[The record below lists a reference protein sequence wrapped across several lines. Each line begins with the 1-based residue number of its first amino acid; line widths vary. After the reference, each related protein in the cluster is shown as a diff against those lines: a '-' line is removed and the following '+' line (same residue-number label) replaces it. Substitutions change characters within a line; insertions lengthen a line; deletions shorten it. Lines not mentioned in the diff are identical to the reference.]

1 MSGAQDT
8 GPKDTGATDNVR
20 QFTVSEDDDGIRL
33 DRWFKRNLPLIGFAT
48 VSRWARTGQIRVD
61 GKRVKP
67 EDRLAEG
74 QVLRVPPGGEEPP
87 ATGERKPK
95 PQRRVLSPEQ
105 IAEANDMVIR
115 ETPSAIVLNKPPGLA
130 TQGGSK
136 TTKHVDGL
144 LDAFVTDDKTPRPR
158 LVHRLDKDTSGV
170 LLIARTPGAAAS
182 FSKRFASRSARKVY
196 WALVVGNPALSEGVI
211 DAALAKQPGTG
222 GEKMHIDEE
231 NGAAAKTR
239 YRVVDHAGERAAW
252 VELEPLTGRTHQLRV
267 HMAAIG
273 HPIVGDGK
281 YGGPDSFLTGAVSR
295 KMHLHARRLIISEP
309 STKDGSAKNGGSKL
323 DVTAEL
329 PPHFAMSMEV
339 LGFDQGLSD
348 ASPLRE
354 EAPER
359 SGEEKKQAA
368 RRHFKQAR
376 KETRS
381 PRRARGDVA
390 APKANKPAGKPAG
403 KAAPKPAPKPA
414 KPPANR
420 ARPAPKAPTKGA
432 GGKGAGGKARR

>member
-1 MSGAQDT
+1 MT
-8 GPKDTGATDNVR
+8 EIPPTDNVR

-33 DRWFKRNLPLIGFAT
+33 DRWFKRNLPQIGFAT

-67 EDRLAEG
+67 EDRLEQG
-74 QVLRVPPGGEEPP
+74 QMLRVPPGGEDAPSAKKAAP
-87 ATGERKPK
+87 RIRT
-95 PQRRVLSPEQ
+95 LTPEQ
-105 IAEANDMVIR
+105 IAEAKGMVIR
-115 ETPSAIVLNKPPGLA
+115 ETASAIVLNKPPGLA

-144 LDAFVTDDKTPRPR
+144 LDAFVETERTPRPR

-170 LLIARTPGAAAS
+170 LLIARTPGSAAS

-196 WALVVGNPALSEGVI
+196 WALVVGNPQLSEGVI
-211 DAALAKQPGTG
+211 DAPLAKQPGTG

-239 YRVVDHAGERAAW
+239 YRVVDRAGQRAAW

-309 STKDGSAKNGGSKL
+309 KTGEGTGGKL

-329 PPHFAMSMEV
+329 PPHFAMSMDV

-348 ASPLRE
+348 ASPMGD

-359 SGEEKKQAA
+359 TGEEKKQAA

-376 KETRS
+376 KEARA
-381 PRRARGDVA
+381 PRRARGA
-390 APKANKPAGKPAG
+390 ASDKPKTKPKG
-403 KAAPKPAPKPA
+403 KPA
-414 KPPANR
+414 KPAAKSAPPKSAANR
-420 ARPAPKAPTKGA
+420 ARPAPKGPP
-432 GGKGAGGKARR
+432 KGAGGKARR